1 MIKINLL
8 PPELV
13 RAASLPKLVF
23 YTLAGSVVA
32 VMLGG
37 IASLWMW
44 IDTGNMER
52 GLENRRQEVSLIEGQ
67 ASELDRINEDI
78 AYYKEREKAI
88 IQIKTRRILWAPKLD
103 QLVALT
109 PPDIWITKLQ
119 MDTLDPGEYR
129 WEDGKRQTGG
139 QLSLT
144 CYSEGTDPS
153 SFTRFRSNLSEDS
166 RLFASMIDVSAL
178 PDHFFGDFLGFSPHA
193 WTLVEGEEGE
203 PSRLQ
208 STIQIDLKPLY
219 EKPKPVTP
227 PGRAPAKPPAKGKKG

>member
-1 MIKINLL
+1 VIKINLL

-23 YTLAGSVVA
+23 YSLAGSTVA
-32 VMLGG
+32 VMLAG
-37 IASLWMW
+37 IASLWVW
-44 IDTGNMER
+44 IDTGNMKR
-52 GLENRRQEVSLIEGQ
+52 NLENRRQEVSLVESQ

-103 QLVALT
+103 QLIALT
-109 PPDIWITKLQ
+109 PGDIWITRLE
-119 MDTLDPGEYR
+119 MNTLDPGEYH
-129 WEDGKRQTGG
+129 WDAGKRQTGG

-144 CYSEGTDPS
+144 CYSDGTDPS
-153 SFTRFRSNLSEDS
+153 SFTRFRSSLSEDS
-166 RLFASMIDVSAL
+166 RLFAGMIDVSAL

-193 WTLVEGEEGE
+193 WTLVEGKDGE
-203 PSRLQ
+203 PDRLQ

-219 EKPKPVTP
+219 DEPKSAAPA
-227 PGRAPAKPPAKGKKG
+227 PGRAPAGKKG

>member
-23 YTLAGSVVA
+23 YTLAGSAVA
-32 VMLGG
+32 VMLVG
-37 IASLWMW
+37 IASLWIW
-44 IDTGNMER
+44 IDTGNVR
-52 GLENRRQEVSLIEGQ
+52 RNLEHRRQEVTMVESQ

-103 QLVALT
+103 QLIALT
-109 PPDIWITKLQ
+109 PTDIWITQLT
-119 MDTLDPGEYR
+119 MDTFDPGEYR
-129 WEDGKRQTGG
+129 WEADKRQSGG

-144 CYSEGTDPS
+144 CFSEGIDPS
-153 SFTRFRSNLSEDS
+153 SFTRFRASLSEDS
-166 RLFASMIDVSAL
+166 RLFANMIDISAL

-193 WTLVEGEEGE
+193 WTRVEGKDGE
-203 PSRLQ
+203 PDRLQ

-219 EKPKPVTP
+219 DKPKADGP
-227 PGRAPAKPPAKGKKG
+227 PGGSSAARKG